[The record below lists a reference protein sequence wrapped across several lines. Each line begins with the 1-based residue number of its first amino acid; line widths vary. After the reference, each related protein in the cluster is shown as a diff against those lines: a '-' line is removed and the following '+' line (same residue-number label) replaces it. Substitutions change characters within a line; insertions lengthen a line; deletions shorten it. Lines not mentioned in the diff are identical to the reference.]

1 MHSNC
6 LSGSCKFLWL
16 SKSSCKTKRNVQL
29 SHLCAFSLWCVLM
42 WCFIVTFLE
51 NLQRHTP
58 QLKSLFILWYSSW
71 IVNLD
76 SAIKLEGQILHLNS
90 RSWCVVFMWFSRPIL
105 FAKSL
110 SHILQT
116 TLFNF
121 LCILSSCLVLL
132 SFLTKLLSQNS
143 HLYISASV
151 RWHFECDKIVY
162 LVWSFWQI
170 LQVINVPLYI
180 NLSQI
185 ILCLLST
192 GLLKVPWQFS
202 HLYLVLLLSC
212 FAFLWRFVFLQ
223 IYKGFF
229 AIKTFL
235 WLFACVTHHMSF

>member
-1 MHSNC
+1 MIFFMNC
-6 LSGSCKFLWL
+6 QFGFRDKTWRANLAFEFLIL
-16 SKSSCKTKRNVQL
+16 MCSFYVIFKT
-29 SHLCAFSLWCVLM
+29 
-42 WCFIVTFLE
+42 
-51 NLQRHTP
+51 
-58 QLKSLFILWYSSW
+58 YS
-71 IVNLD
+71 
-76 SAIKLEGQILHLNS
+76 
-90 RSWCVVFMWFSRPIL
+90 

-185 ILCLLST
+185 ILCFLST
-192 GLLKVPWQFS
+192 GRLKVPWQFS
-202 HLYLVLLLSC
+202 PLYLFLLVSC

-229 AIKTFL
+229 AIKTFI